1 MIKFLNLCQ
10 DAPYTRFKKEYD
22 IAIDANQENIEAISI
37 SSYSTLTNEIN
48 SRFVNLKIIDDKNFI
63 FFSNYNSP
71 KSKDFL
77 EHKQVSILI
86 FWANINLQIR
96 LKAVI
101 EKTSQSFNTD
111 YFRNR
116 SIEKNALA
124 ISSDQSATIESF
136 DIVKNNYNKC
146 LANEDLKKCP
156 DHWGGFSFTPYYFE
170 FWKGDKNRLNER
182 EAFTLLNNEWLK
194 SILQP

>member
-1 MIKFLNLCQ
+1 MINFTNINN
-10 DAPYTRFKKEYD
+10 DEPYLKLKNFYD
-22 IAIDANQENIEAISI
+22 QAIGAKQQNIEAISV
-37 SSYSTLTNEIN
+37 SSYSRDLEEVS
-48 SRFVNLKIIDDKNFI
+48 SRFVNLKLIDNNKFI

-71 KSKDFL
+71 KSKDFVK
-77 EHKQVSILI
+77 HKQVSILI

-101 EKTSQSFNTD
+101 EKTSQNFNTD

-146 LANEDLKKCP
+146 LVNENLKKCP

>member
-1 MIKFLNLCQ
+1 MINFININN
-10 DAPYTRFKKEYD
+10 DEPYLKLKNFYD
-22 IAIDANQENIEAISI
+22 QAIGTKQQNIEAISV
-37 SSYSTLTNEIN
+37 SSYSRDLQEVS
-48 SRFVNLKIIDDKNFI
+48 SRFVNLKLIDNNKFI

>member
-1 MIKFLNLCQ
+1 MINFININN
-10 DAPYTRFKKEYD
+10 DEPYLKLKNFYD
-22 IAIDANQENIEAISI
+22 QAIGTKQQNIEAISV
-37 SSYSTLTNEIN
+37 SSYSRDIQEVS
-48 SRFVNLKIIDDKNFI
+48 SRFVNLKLIDNNKFI

>member
-1 MIKFLNLCQ
+1 MINFININN
-10 DAPYTRFKKEYD
+10 DEPYLKLKNFYD
-22 IAIDANQENIEAISI
+22 QAIGAKQQNIEAISV
-37 SSYSTLTNEIN
+37 SSYSRDLQEVS
-48 SRFVNLKIIDDKNFI
+48 SRFVNLKLIDNNKFI

>member
-1 MIKFLNLCQ
+1 M
-10 DAPYTRFKKEYD
+10 
-22 IAIDANQENIEAISI
+22 
-37 SSYSTLTNEIN
+37 YSTAFVVFELSNQAKALRLASN
-48 SRFVNLKIIDDKNFI
+48 STGNVTTLN
-63 FFSNYNSP
+63 
-71 KSKDFL
+71 
-77 EHKQVSILI
+77 
-86 FWANINLQIR
+86 
-96 LKAVI
+96 KAVI

>member
-71 KSKDFL
+71 KSIEFDSHSQISALFFWASTNT
-77 EHKQVSILI
+77 QVRMK
-86 FWANINLQIR
+86 ANINKTLPEYNQI
-96 LKAVI
+96 
-101 EKTSQSFNTD
+101 
-111 YFRNR
+111 YFSDRAPK
-116 SIEKNALA
+116 KNALA
-124 ISSDQSATIESF
+124 ISSNQSKKTNSYEEVLKKY
-136 DIVKNNYNKC
+136 DRTLK
-146 LANEDLKKCP
+146 LADLKDCP
-156 DHWGGFSFTPYYFE
+156 NFWGGFSFNPYYFE
-170 FWKGDKNRLNER
+170 FWKGDESRINKREVYEKNDDKWDYFL
-182 EAFTLLNNEWLK
+182 
-194 SILQP
+194 LQP

>member
-1 MIKFLNLCQ
+1 MINFININIDEPYLKLKKF
-10 DAPYTRFKKEYD
+10 YD
-22 IAIDANQENIEAISI
+22 QALVAKQQNIDAISV
-37 SSYSTLTNEIN
+37 SSYSKELKEVS
-48 SRFVNLKIIDDKNFI
+48 SRFVNLKLVDNNKFI

-101 EKTSQSFNTD
+101 EKTSQNFNAD

-116 SIEKNALA
+116 PIEKNALA
-124 ISSDQSATIESF
+124 ISSDQSTIIESF
-136 DIVKNNYNKC
+136 DVVKNNYNNC
-146 LANEDLKKCP
+146 LENEDLKRCP
-156 DHWGGFSFTPYYFE
+156 VHWGGFSFTPYYFE

-182 EAFTLLNNEWLK
+182 EAFTFLNNEWLK